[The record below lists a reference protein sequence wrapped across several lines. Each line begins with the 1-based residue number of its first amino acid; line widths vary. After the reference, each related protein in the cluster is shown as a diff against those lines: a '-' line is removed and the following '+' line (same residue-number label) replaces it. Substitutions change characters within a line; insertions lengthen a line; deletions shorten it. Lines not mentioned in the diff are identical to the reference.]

1 MMIATGFALANETKF
16 DKSVEAAAARIAAS
30 KLGEIRSTIDHDEVA
45 FIVTRKVLRK
55 QEAQLNLLPR
65 PAWVPPKPE
74 GNLPPMVSNQ
84 LPDLDYS
91 LTGSIRATA
100 PKSRVRRPY
109 IRWERFDGDGNPL
122 D

>member
-65 PAWVPPKPE
+65 PA
-74 GNLPPMVSNQ
+74 
-84 LPDLDYS
+84 
-91 LTGSIRATA
+91 THRAT
-100 PKSRVRRPY
+100 SVQNDQEFHFL
-109 IRWERFDGDGNPL
+109 IFDLFQPWQLFRQDCGFKAH
-122 D
+122 

>member
-91 LTGSIRATA
+91 LTGSIRAT
-100 PKSRVRRPY
+100 PRKTQERRPH
-109 IRWERFDGDGNPL
+109 ITWERFDVDGNPL
-122 D
+122 N